1 MILMSFSSVDF
12 SDGISIIKLFR
23 ENPKNESL
31 QTGSDVTFLEFLK
44 YIIYQTKN
52 NIEHDTHWRCMWKLC
67 LPCEIHYDFI
77 GRYENLLPD
86 AQHVLRRLDIE
97 EPFPSAKTGPVSN
110 SSSSALKKHYSVIP
124 KNVINEIAKIY
135 KLDFEM
141 FGYDMNIS
149 NYLTL

>member
-1 MILMSFSSVDF
+1 LDDF
-12 SDGISIIKLFR
+12 SIGRRIIKQFR
-23 ENPKNESL
+23 KNPKNKSL

-44 YIIYQTKN
+44 FIIYQTKN
-52 NIEHDTHWRCMWKLC
+52 NIEHNEHWRCMWKLC

-86 AQHVLRRLDIE
+86 TQHVLRHLDIE
-97 EPFPSAKTGPVSN
+97 EPFPPAKSGAFTN
-110 SSSSALKKHYSVIP
+110 SSSSVLLKKYYSVIP
-124 KNVINEIAKIY
+124 KNIINEIANVY

-149 NYLTL
+149 NYLT